1 MVPENIHTIA
11 TLKIRAS
18 KCNVFFFFSKFQS
31 GDDNEEL
38 TQDLNGN
45 QNYENGDIEMDAGF
59 EGEYCQQL
67 ILLSDT
73 FMYQLITRLLISILQ
88 SLDPF
93 IFFKTGSVFLCTC
106 TSSALRK
113 LEFQYVLW
121 ASSSHVL
128 LAWDNCWLNVF
139 GRFRF
144 FRIGRL
150 DHCWTSQLA
159 TEIGFFQRVLLK
171 NHLLHAYYLGFD

>member
-1 MVPENIHTIA
+1 MGRLPQSGEFLECVVPENIHTIA

-18 KCNVFFFFSKFQS
+18 KCYVFFFFSKLQS

-59 EGEYCQQL
+59 EGECCQQL

-73 FMYQLITRLLISILQ
+73 FMHQLITRLLISILQ
-88 SLDPF
+88 RLDPF
-93 IFFKTGSVFLCTC
+93 VFFKTGKLVLCFITGTC
-106 TSSALRK
+106 TFSARRK

-121 ASSSHVL
+121 ASSSHVCL
-128 LAWDNCWLNVF
+128 PRTTTGLM
-139 GRFRF
+139 
-144 FRIGRL
+144 
-150 DHCWTSQLA
+150 S
-159 TEIGFFQRVLLK
+159 
-171 NHLLHAYYLGFD
+171 

>member
-1 MVPENIHTIA
+1 
-11 TLKIRAS
+11 
-18 KCNVFFFFSKFQS
+18 
-31 GDDNEEL
+31 
-38 TQDLNGN
+38 
-45 QNYENGDIEMDAGF
+45 MDAGF

-93 IFFKTGSVFLCTC
+93 IFFKTGSLFHYCYMYIQCSKETWIPVCPLGKQLSCFACLGQ
-106 TSSALRK
+106 LR
-113 LEFQYVLW
+113 
-121 ASSSHVL
+121 
-128 LAWDNCWLNVF
+128 LNVF

-171 NHLLHAYYLGFD
+171 NHLLRAYYLGFDWSGWIVLIKSEILITMGMVCPVSSDKQKAPWVNDLVRGWIAWTLPH

>member
-67 ILLSDT
+67 ILLSDI

-93 IFFKTGSVFLCTC
+93 IFFKTGSVFHYWYMYIQCSKET
-106 TSSALRK
+106 
-113 LEFQYVLW
+113 
-121 ASSSHVL
+121 
-128 LAWDNCWLNVF
+128 
-139 GRFRF
+139 
-144 FRIGRL
+144 
-150 DHCWTSQLA
+150 
-159 TEIGFFQRVLLK
+159 
-171 NHLLHAYYLGFD
+171 

>member
-1 MVPENIHTIA
+1 MY
-11 TLKIRAS
+11 
-18 KCNVFFFFSKFQS
+18 CFFFFSKFQS

-73 FMYQLITRLLISILQ
+73 FMHHLITRLLVSFLQ

-93 IFFKTGSVFLCTC
+93 IFFKTGKLVLSFITGTC
-106 TSSALRK
+106 TFSA
-113 LEFQYVLW
+113 
-121 ASSSHVL
+121 
-128 LAWDNCWLNVF
+128 
-139 GRFRF
+139 
-144 FRIGRL
+144 
-150 DHCWTSQLA
+150 
-159 TEIGFFQRVLLK
+159 
-171 NHLLHAYYLGFD
+171 